1 MLANPVARGK
11 IIQPLSRLLA
21 LSPPSA
27 EPQKLAASAE
37 PDLLAAGGGWRWR
50 GISSPMEEGHISASF
65 YDVVHPQLPL
75 CFSLA
80 RVKVRLR
87 LKTLLKC
94 ASCLNLA
101 FIMQFHKVLY

>member
-37 PDLLAAGGGWRWR
+37 PDLLAAGGGLAL
-50 GISSPMEEGHISASF
+50 EGYLQPHGGRS
-65 YDVVHPQLPL
+65 HL
-75 CFSLA
+75 CIFL
-80 RVKVRLR
+80 
-87 LKTLLKC
+87 
-94 ASCLNLA
+94 
-101 FIMQFHKVLY
+101 